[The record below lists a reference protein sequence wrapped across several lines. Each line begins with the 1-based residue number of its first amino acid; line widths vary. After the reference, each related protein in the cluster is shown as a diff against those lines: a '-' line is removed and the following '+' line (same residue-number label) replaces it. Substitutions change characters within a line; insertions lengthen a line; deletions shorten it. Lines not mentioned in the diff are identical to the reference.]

1 MPSKV
6 TKILFCSAEVSNFA
20 SSGGLAEVAGSLPL
34 AIHKEN
40 KNFNVKVI
48 MPLYKKIK
56 ETYGKK
62 LKYLGND
69 TVELAWRKLYMG
81 LFTLKYNGI
90 DYYFIDNEYYFYRDK
105 IYGEYDDGERFAF
118 FSKAIFKAM
127 NIMDFYPNI
136 IHANDWHSALV
147 NIYLDILYK
156 KEGIYM
162 DIKSVFTIHNIE
174 YQGVFNNNFLT
185 DVIGIDYRYH
195 EILEYNG
202 LINLMK
208 GAIVCSDLV
217 TTVSPRYSREI
228 TTSTYAYGLE
238 NIIRL
243 NKSKLVGIIN
253 GIDVDSYNPAT
264 DTFIYQNFDVNS
276 MDKKVLNKLALQKEL
291 KLEENKDIPMIAIVS
306 RLAGHKGMDIALDA
320 MQGLIDLGYEVV
332 VLGTGLYEYEERF
345 KQFERDN
352 PLRVKAMIEY
362 NNGLSRK
369 IYSSADLFLMPSR
382 SEPCGLSQMIA
393 SRYGAVPIVRATGGL
408 FDTIQE
414 YEWITHIG
422 NGFVFRDYSAYAL
435 YDKCKAAYELY
446 KNDRDNFNMLVK
458 NAMEKDFSW
467 NSSAKEYINTYKK
480 LLKK

>member
-1 MPSKV
+1 MATS

-34 AIHKEN
+34 AITNAN
-40 KNFNVKVI
+40 KSYKVKVI
-48 MPLYKKIK
+48 MPLYKQIK
-56 ETYGKK
+56 EKYKK
-62 LKYLGND
+62 ELKFIGED

-81 LFTLKYNGI
+81 LFTYKYNGI
-90 DYYFIDNEYYFYRDK
+90 DYYFIDNEYYFNRDK

-118 FSKAIFKAM
+118 FSKSVFHAM
-127 NIMDFYPNI
+127 KLMDFYPNI
-136 IHANDWHSALV
+136 IHSNDWHSALV

-174 YQGVFNNNFLT
+174 YQGVFYHNFYS
-185 DVIGIDYRYH
+185 DVIGLDYKYE
-195 EILEYNG
+195 EILDYNG

-253 GIDVDSYNPAT
+253 GIDVVSYDPAT
-264 DTFIYQNFDVNS
+264 DKFINTNFDVNS
-276 MDKKVLNKLALQKEL
+276 LDKKVCNKLALQKEL
-291 KLEENKDIPMIAIVS
+291 KLEVSGDIPMIAIVS
-306 RLAGHKGMDIALDA
+306 RLASHKGIDILLDA
-320 MQGLIDLGYEVV
+320 MQGLIDLGAEIV
-332 VLGTGLYEYEERF
+332 VLGTGVYEYEERF
-345 KQFERDN
+345 KKFESDN
-352 PLRVKAMIEY
+352 PKRVKALIEF

-369 IYSSADLFLMPSR
+369 IYSSADLFLMPSK

-408 FDTIQE
+408 FDTIQDYDKE
-414 YEWITHIG
+414 NNTG
-422 NGFVFRDYSAYAL
+422 NGFVFRDYDASSLYEKTKQAL
-435 YDKCKAAYELY
+435 ELY
-446 KNDRDNFNMLVK
+446 KMDRDSFNLLVK

-467 NSSAKEYINTYKK
+467 NASAKVYIENYKK

>member
-1 MPSKV
+1 MATS

-34 AIHKEN
+34 AITNAN
-40 KNFNVKVI
+40 KSYKVKVI
-48 MPLYKKIK
+48 MPLYKQIK
-56 ETYGKK
+56 EKYKK
-62 LKYLGND
+62 ELKFIGED

-81 LFTLKYNGI
+81 LFTYKYNGI
-90 DYYFIDNEYYFYRDK
+90 DYYFIDNEYYFNRDK

-118 FSKAIFKAM
+118 FSKSVFHAM
-127 NIMDFYPNI
+127 KLMDFYPNI
-136 IHANDWHSALV
+136 IHSNDWHSALV

-174 YQGVFNNNFLT
+174 YQGVFNHNFYS
-185 DVIGIDYRYH
+185 DVIGLDYKYE
-195 EILEYNG
+195 EILDYNG

-253 GIDVDSYNPAT
+253 GIDVVSYDPAT
-264 DTFIYQNFDVNS
+264 DKFINTNFDVNS
-276 MDKKVLNKLALQKEL
+276 LDKKVCNKLALQKEL
-291 KLEENKDIPMIAIVS
+291 KLEVSSDIPMIAIVS
-306 RLAGHKGMDIALDA
+306 RLASHKGIDILLDA
-320 MQGLIDLGYEVV
+320 MQGLIDLGAEIV
-332 VLGTGLYEYEERF
+332 VLGTGVYEYEERF
-345 KQFERDN
+345 KKFESDN
-352 PLRVKAMIEY
+352 PKRVKALIEF

-369 IYSSADLFLMPSR
+369 IYSSADLFLMPSK

-408 FDTIQE
+408 FDTIQDYDKE
-414 YEWITHIG
+414 NNTG
-422 NGFVFRDYSAYAL
+422 NGFVFRDYDASSLYEKTKQAL
-435 YDKCKAAYELY
+435 ELY
-446 KNDRDNFNMLVK
+446 KMDRDSFNLLVK

-467 NSSAKEYINTYKK
+467 NASAKVYIENYKK
-480 LLKK
+480 LLQK